1 MVRTQE
7 DVVMSRPR
15 FEFDE
20 FLADPFGTLQ
30 RARETGG
37 LVDLNDQTTGVV
49 HHETVRALLSDP
61 RLRANFVD
69 FLRTFGVS
77 EGPFFEWMK
86 ISPLNRDGADHQR
99 FRALMARTFTPRSVE
114 RLRPYLRTAANDL
127 IDGFATRGHCDF
139 VAEFADIYP
148 SLGLCELI
156 GVPMEDRDR
165 FRGWANT
172 IGLGFSPF
180 VGLHIAAVDAALS
193 ELLAYTAEL
202 AKQRRVE
209 PKDDLVS
216 RIAAAAAEDGWSDFE
231 ASGFIAGLV
240 FAGHDTTK
248 NQLGWTVATL
258 AEHPDVW
265 DAVGD
270 GTRSAQ
276 EVVEEVLRHRSAVT
290 GVGRTAVEP
299 VPVGDDTIQ
308 PGEQVFFSVWSA
320 NHDAKVFAHPDE
332 LRVGQSAES
341 GHFAFGHGAHFCLGA
356 ALARAELQDAL
367 VALTARITVPVL
379 GPDAAW
385 RPPAGIN
392 GPDRLPITFSAR
404 PAAQQAAGG

>member
-1 MVRTQE
+1 MT
-7 DVVMSRPR
+7 RPR

-20 FLADPFGTLQ
+20 FLRDPFGTLE
-30 RARETGG
+30 RARAAGG
-37 LVDLNDQTTGVV
+37 LVDFNDQTVGVV
-49 HHETVRALLSDP
+49 HHEAVRALLSDP
-61 RLRANFVD
+61 RLRANFLD
-69 FLRTFGVS
+69 FLRTFGVT

-114 RLRPYLRTAANDL
+114 RLRPYLRTAAHEL
-127 IDGFATRGHCDF
+127 IDGFAARGACDF
-139 VAEFADIYP
+139 VAEFADIFP

-156 GVPMEDRDR
+156 GVPLEDRDR

-180 VGLHIAAVDAALS
+180 VGLHIAAVDAALG
-193 ELLAYTAEL
+193 ELLAYTAAL
-202 AKQRRVE
+202 ATERRAE
-209 PKDDLVS
+209 PRDDLVS

-258 AEHPDVW
+258 AEYPGVW
-265 DAVGD
+265 DAVAG
-270 GTRSAQ
+270 GTRTAQ

-290 GVGRTAVEP
+290 GVGRTAVEA
-299 VPVGDDTIQ
+299 VPVGGDVIQ

-320 NHDAKVFAHPDE
+320 NHDEQAFPAPSE
-332 LRVGQSAES
+332 LRIGQSAES

-356 ALARAELQDAL
+356 ALARAELQE
-367 VALTARITVPVL
+367 ALTALAARITCPVL

-392 GPDRLPITFSAR
+392 GPDRLPITFTAR
-404 PAAQQAAGG
+404 PAAQRAAGA